1 MSLYHSRARKSWTI
15 TETISLQREYE
26 LLGLS
31 LEEIADRH
39 KRSVFAIISRLET
52 EDYYTP
58 GVLPN
63 RSIIDSVTSTPIK
76 KMNTTEAMSDR
87 MQSVESSLNE
97 MRDVVTQMMELMSQ
111 DMNSKNKPKSKRKH
125 LRARK

>member
-63 RSIIDSVTSTPIK
+63 YNTDNIITSIPSK
-76 KMNTTEAMSDR
+76 KMNKTEAMSDR
-87 MQSVESSLNE
+87 MQSVETSLNE

-111 DMNSKNKPKSKRKH
+111 DMNSKDKPNSKRKP

>member
-58 GVLPN
+58 GVIPN
-63 RSIIDSVTSTPIK
+63 CSIIDSVTNTPL

-87 MQSVESSLNE
+87 MQSVETSLNE
-97 MRDVVTQMMELMSQ
+97 MREVVTQMMELMSH
-111 DMNSKNKPKSKRKH
+111 DLNRKDKPKSKRKP